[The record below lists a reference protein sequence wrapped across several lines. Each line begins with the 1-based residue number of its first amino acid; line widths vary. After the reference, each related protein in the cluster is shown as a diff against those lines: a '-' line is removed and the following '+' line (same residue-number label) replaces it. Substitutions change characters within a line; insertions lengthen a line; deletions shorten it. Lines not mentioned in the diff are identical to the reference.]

1 MARILIYK
9 NVIPNGEYD
18 IYRTIDYK
26 RFREDVNERDCYN
39 VGNRAWLQ
47 GILVALDNGEN
58 DVVFLT
64 RDMTPSYINASFD
77 FVVLP
82 MANIF
87 QTRYIADMERLAAF
101 FSRITVPT
109 YVIACGAQ
117 ADSFDHLTELVESV
131 RKPAFNFIRSI
142 YKTGGEFALRGYF
155 TKEFFEKLGF
165 RSAVVTG
172 CPSIYQAGEQLKI
185 EKNIGKNPIKPIYN
199 GDIRILGRKLLKN
212 KKAVYFD
219 QDEFYG
225 LLFAL
230 GADKNGMNKNT
241 YIRVLI
247 KKYGYKMVELA
258 MERRAML
265 FLDIPI
271 WQKYLIENDF
281 NFSLGTRIHGNI
293 ISILSRIPALLYV
306 CDSRTRE
313 MAEFYDIPAIQ
324 PSKKRRSLEEL
335 YELADYK
342 KFNAG
347 YPQHYRQFENFLV
360 KSGLVTKLGAQN
372 DLFNKNISLQ
382 YVDWLQTLLEPY
394 RSTFERHKYDFFL
407 YDQSIRL
414 SRRSRQIA
422 NQLLP

>member
-1 MARILIYK
+1 MIYK

-26 RFREDVNERDCYN
+26 KFRKEVNERACYN

-58 DVVFLT
+58 DLAFLT
-64 RDMTPSYINASFD
+64 RNMTPSYINASFD

-101 FSRITVPT
+101 FSKITVPT

-117 ADSFDHLTELVESV
+117 ADSFDHLMELVESV
-131 RKPAFNFIRSI
+131 KKPAFNFIRSI
-142 YKTGGEFALRGYF
+142 YRTGGEFALRGYF

-172 CPSIYQAGEQLKI
+172 CPSIYQAGEWLKI
-185 EKNIGKNPIKPIYN
+185 EKNIGQNPIKPIYN
-199 GDIRILGRKLLKN
+199 GDIRIFGRKLLKN

-230 GADKNGMNKNT
+230 GADENGMNKNT

-258 MERRAML
+258 MERRALL

-271 WQKYLIENDF
+271 WQKYLIENHF
-281 NFSLGTRIHGNI
+281 NFSFGTRIHGNI
-293 ISILSRIPALLYV
+293 VSILSRIPALLCV

-347 YPQHYRQFENFLV
+347 YPQHYRQFEDFLV
-360 KSGLVTKLGAQN
+360 KSGLVTKLGVQN